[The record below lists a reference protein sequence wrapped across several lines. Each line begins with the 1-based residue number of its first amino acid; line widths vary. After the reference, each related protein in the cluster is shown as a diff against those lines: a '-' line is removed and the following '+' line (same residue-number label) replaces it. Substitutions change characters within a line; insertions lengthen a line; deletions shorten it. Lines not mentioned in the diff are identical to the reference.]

1 MLKILVPT
9 DFSSNSK
16 KGLKFAIQWSAQQNA
31 ELIFMYV
38 LYVLRLP
45 QWTDKEYRGYAEKE
59 ELYWAN
65 RLRRFVEAV
74 YKSIDME
81 PKRFQCVVKQGVSA
95 DLTIMEYCR
104 QRGDINYICMAT
116 RGAGKLNKLFGTHTG
131 NLITK
136 STVPVIAIPGSYRK
150 SAVKTILYATDF
162 ADFDEE
168 MQTVTEFAR
177 SVKAKIVIIH
187 VAFPNEAPGEE
198 AIYKA
203 FGKKQKS
210 GLELKIVRANI
221 VNSLYKN
228 LEIEINKMKPSL
240 VIMFTHRNKNFMQ
253 KILFP
258 SGAENLSFETNV
270 PLLVFPKK
278 SK

>member
-16 KGLKFAIQWSAQQNA
+16 KGLKFAMQWSAQQNA

-38 LYVLRLP
+38 LYVPRLP
-45 QWTDKEYRGYAEKE
+45 QWTDKEYLQYTETE
-59 ELYWAN
+59 EIYWTK
-65 RLRRFVEAV
+65 RLQKFVRSV
-74 YKSIDME
+74 YRYIKSE
-81 PKRFQCVVKQGVSA
+81 PKQFQCVVKPGISA
-95 DLTIMEYCR
+95 DLSIMEYCR
-104 QRGDINYICMAT
+104 QRGDINYICIAT
-116 RGAGKLNKLFGTHTG
+116 RGAGKLNKFFGTHTG

-136 STVPVIAIPGSYRK
+136 STVPVIAVPQNYRK

-162 ADFDEE
+162 AGFEE
-168 MQTVTEFAR
+168 ELQQVSEFAH
-177 SVKAKIVIIH
+177 SLKAKIIVVH

-198 AIYKA
+198 AIYHA
-203 FGKKQKS
+203 FGKKKA
-210 GLELKIVRANI
+210 GVELKIVRANI

-240 VIMFTHRNKNFMQ
+240 VVMFTHRDRNFLQ
-253 KILFP
+253 KIIYP

-278 SK
+278 S